1 MQNYTT
7 EHTPAELSAGGALP
21 YISNHITY
29 KPRKDLNQNMY
40 KKELESI
47 FVEIVYEK
55 RKNLGVYKHPKM
67 CTDNFNSDVLYPLLD
82 KVNKERKNP
91 LFQWVILILTF

>member
-55 RKNLGVYKHPKM
+55 RKNLGVYTVNDLLSALGAYLIFIIFLHP
-67 CTDNFNSDVLYPLLD
+67 L
-82 KVNKERKNP
+82 
-91 LFQWVILILTF
+91 